1 MRAPLTVLALL
12 SCALLAGCGVAEAP
26 AAGPSR
32 VPPTTASP
40 TPSPTPSPSPSPSPS
55 PGAAP
60 AGRPAPVV
68 NFGKR
73 TGNRVALT
81 FDADLTADMRA
92 KLKAGSV
99 KSYANTR
106 VLDVLEREK
115 VPGTFFMSGMFVE
128 QYPEFTRRLA
138 ANPTFE
144 LANHSFSHRGFTPN
158 CYTLGQVPTGEMTS
172 EVARTFTLLDG
183 YGGRQTRFFRFPG
196 LCHDPAALAA
206 VGQLGV
212 TVVDGDVVSGDPF
225 ATNPKAVSDAVL
237 GKVKAGSIVIMHCTD
252 VNAPVTDKALPAI
265 IAGLRARGLEPVV
278 LSDLF

>member
-1 MRAPLTVLALL
+1 MRAPLTVVALL
-12 SCALLAGCGVAEAP
+12 SCALLAGCGAAAAP
-26 AAGPSR
+26 AAEPSR
-32 VPPTTASP
+32 VSATTPQAS
-40 TPSPTPSPSPSPSPS
+40 PSPTPSPSARPT

-60 AGRPAPVV
+60 SGRPAPVV
-68 NFGKR
+68 NFGRR

-92 KLKAGSV
+92 KLRAGSV

-128 QYPEFTRRLA
+128 EYPAFTRRLA

-144 LANHSFSHRGFTPN
+144 LANHSYSHRGFTPR
-158 CYTLGQVPTGEMTS
+158 CYTLGQVPPPEMTAD
-172 EVARTFTLLDG
+172 VARTFTALEA

-225 ATNPKAVSDAVL
+225 ATNPQAVSTAVL
-237 GKVKAGSIVIMHCTD
+237 STVRAGSIVIMHCTD
-252 VNAPVTDKALPAI
+252 VNAPVTDQALPAI
-265 IAGLRARGLEPVV
+265 IAGLRAKGLEPVV